1 MMSISRQYLMVRRTR
16 NEIEKYFSKDIKK
29 QKLKF
34 PEVQDPVPLYYQLNE
49 TEDKIFN
56 ETIHLITQKFKYARY
71 TPLLYYKGKITQ
83 PEEISQKNMGK
94 FMKILLVKRLES
106 SFYAFRNS
114 IDRFIRSYD
123 MFLKEFDNGNVYVS
137 KKYINKIFELLEND
151 DDEAVQRLID
161 EGKAERYDSKDF
173 TDEFKKDL
181 QNDLEILKRIKSL
194 WENVKRDP
202 KLQKLQSELSKN
214 EILKNRKLIIF
225 TESKETAEYLTKKIG
240 DKVLCYHGGSSET
253 IRDKVIENFDAR
265 VRKPRDDYMIL
276 VSTEVLSEGVNLH
289 RSNVVINYDIPW
301 NPTRMM
307 QRVGRI
313 NRIDTKFDKIYIFNF
328 FPTIQSED
336 EIQLQKTAESKINAF
351 LTLLG
356 GDAAILT
363 EGEPVSSHE
372 LFNRLISK
380 ETISGEE
387 GVEESELKYLN
398 VIKDIRD
405 KNPGL
410 FEKIKRLPKK
420 ARSAKENKKFADSL
434 LTYFRLGKLQKFF
447 IANKSQEPQE
457 IDFITAARVFECSLD
472 EEKQNLSKDFYEL
485 LDKNKR
491 AFIDATT
498 EEHLMADHRRG
509 RDSGWQVLKILKATL
524 RNSQRLTDEQED
536 YLKKVIKQLEEGA
549 IPKQTTKRTLKALQN
564 LKSSDL
570 TNPLKV
576 LAVVQH
582 TIPERLLKSHY
593 AEYPH
598 RFSGKREVILSLYL
612 TGENNE

>member
-1 MMSISRQYLMVRRTR
+1 MVRRTR
-16 NEIEKYFSKDIKK
+16 NEIEKYFSRDIKK
-29 QKLKF
+29 QQLKF
-34 PEVQDPVPLYYQLNE
+34 PEVQDPIPLYYQLNE

-56 ETIHLITQKFKYARY
+56 ETICLITQKFKYARY

-94 FMKILLVKRLES
+94 FMKILLIKRLES

-114 IDRFIRSYD
+114 IDRFVRSYD

-161 EGKAERYDSKDF
+161 EGKAEKYVSSDF

-181 QNDLEILKRIKSL
+181 QNDLEILRKIKSL
-194 WENVKRDP
+194 WEGVRRDP

-214 EILKNRKLIIF
+214 KILKNRKIIIF

-265 VRKPRDDYMIL
+265 ARKPKDDYMIL

-313 NRIDTKFDKIYIFNF
+313 NRIDTKFDRIYIFNF

-336 EIQLQKTAESKINAF
+336 EIQLRKTAESKINAF

-405 KNPGL
+405 KNPQL

-420 ARSAKENKKFADSL
+420 ARSAKENKEFADSL

-457 IDFITAARVFECSLD
+457 VDFITAAKVFECSLD
-472 EEKQNLSKDFYEL
+472 EKKQNLSKDFYEL
-485 LDKNKR
+485 LDRNKK

-498 EEHLMADHRRG
+498 EEHLMSNHRRG
-509 RDSGWQVLKILKATL
+509 RDSGSQVLKILKATL
-524 RNSQRLTDEQED
+524 KTAQRFTDEQED
-536 YLKKVIKQLEEGA
+536 YLKRVIRQLEKGA
-549 IPKQTTKRTLKALQN
+549 IPKQTTKKTLRALNN
-564 LKSSDL
+564 LKSDL

-582 TIPERLLKSHY
+582 TISERLLESHY
-593 AEYPH
+593 VEYPR

>member
-1 MMSISRQYLMVRRTR
+1 LRV
-16 NEIEKYFSKDIKK
+16 
-29 QKLKF
+29 
-34 PEVQDPVPLYYQLNE
+34 V
-49 TEDKIFN
+49 
-56 ETIHLITQKFKYARY
+56 
-71 TPLLYYKGKITQ
+71 
-83 PEEISQKNMGK
+83 
-94 FMKILLVKRLES
+94 FMHS
-106 SFYAFRNS
+106 ARNS

-161 EGKAERYDSKDF
+161 EGKAERYNSEDF
-173 TDEFKKDL
+173 IDEFKKDL
-181 QNDLEILKRIKSL
+181 QNDLEILRRIKSL
-194 WENVKRDP
+194 WENIKRDP

-214 EILKNRKLIIF
+214 KILKNRKLIIF
-225 TESKETAEYLTKKIG
+225 TESKETAEYLTKRIG
-240 DKVLCYHGGSSET
+240 GKVLCYHGGSSET
-253 IRDKVIENFDAR
+253 IRDKVTLNFDAR
-265 VRKPRDDYMIL
+265 ARKPKDDYMIL

-313 NRIDTKFDKIYIFNF
+313 NRIDTKFDKIYTFNF

-336 EIQLQKTAESKINAF
+336 EIRLRKTAESKINAF

-387 GVEESELKYLN
+387 QIEESELKYLN

-405 KNPGL
+405 KNPQL

-420 ARSAKENKKFADSL
+420 ARSAKENKEFAGSL

-447 IANKSQEPQE
+447 MVNKSQEPQE
-457 IDFITAARVFECSLD
+457 IDFITAAKIFECSLN
-472 EEKQNLSKDFYEL
+472 EKKQNLSKDFYEL

-498 EEHLMADHRRG
+498 EELLMTEHRRG
-509 RDSGWQVLKILKATL
+509 RDSGAQILKILKATL
-524 RNSQRLTDEQED
+524 KNSMKLTDEQED
-536 YLKKVIKQLEEGA
+536 YLKKVIRQLEEGA
-549 IPKQTTKRTLKALQN
+549 IPKQTTKKTLKALNN
-564 LKSSDL
+564 LKSDL

-582 TIPERLLKSHY
+582 TIPERLLESHY
-593 AEYPH
+593 AEHPP

-612 TGENNE
+612 T